1 MKYYVKAMGYLDKNG
16 RGAPNHEDAQGYDDI
31 QLAELSALA
40 SGGFVVA
47 IDDGRILSENAKTK
61 ATKQKKTTKANQAWM
76 SK

>member
-1 MKYYVKAMGYLDKNG
+1 MKYFVKVMGYLDKNG

-31 QLAELSALA
+31 ELAELSALA

-47 IDDGRILSENAKTK
+47 IEDGRMLSETAKST
-61 ATKQKKTTKANQAWM
+61 ASKQKKTAKANQAWM